1 MDRLPRGA
9 NTPSDDDVDEKEGLA
24 SGCEPTEGRE
34 VFLVRVIREA
44 VSYKGKTI
52 A

>member
-1 MDRLPRGA
+1 MYRLPRGA
-9 NTPSDDDVDEKEGLA
+9 DTPSDDDVENEGLA
-24 SGCEPTEGRE
+24 SDGEPTEGRE

-44 VSYKGKTI
+44 VSYERNSI